1 MNELMG
7 ARGLSGRPVV
17 TLGGDAVAQVKDTV
31 FDGAAGQVSGFTLS
45 GRGPFAGPLRQS
57 LPWAAVHALGRDA
70 VMIRGREVLT
80 ERSVVVGRREA
91 SHGGVLGARV
101 LTDEGAEIGV
111 VLDVVVEA
119 GTSGRVAGFR
129 IQERRSLVPGSRERR
144 RKVFVPRG
152 ETLAVSG
159 SALVV
164 PAHAM
169 RFVSDDL
176 AGFAARVAAFRARG
190 ATEKAGTAGTAEA
203 AEIAAAAEAAEA
215 DRRIEGFE
223 KGTR

>member
-17 TLGGDAVAQVKDTV
+17 TLGGDAVGQIKDTV

-45 GRGPFAGPLRQS
+45 GRGLLAGPLRES

-70 VMIRGREVLT
+70 VMIRDREALA
-80 ERSVVVGRREA
+80 ERSVVVARGEA

-129 IQERRSLVPGSRERR
+129 IQARRSLVPGSRRR
-144 RKVFVPRG
+144 RRDVFVPRG
-152 ETLAVSG
+152 EALAVSG
-159 SALVV
+159 RALVV
-164 PAHAM
+164 PADAV
-169 RFVSDDL
+169 RFVADDL
-176 AGFAARVAAFRARG
+176 TGFAARVAAFRARG
-190 ATEKAGTAGTAEA
+190 ADEKAAPEPA
-203 AEIAAAAEAAEA
+203 APDPLDGAAPG
-215 DRRIEGFE
+215 R
-223 KGTR
+223 GTRKEPLS